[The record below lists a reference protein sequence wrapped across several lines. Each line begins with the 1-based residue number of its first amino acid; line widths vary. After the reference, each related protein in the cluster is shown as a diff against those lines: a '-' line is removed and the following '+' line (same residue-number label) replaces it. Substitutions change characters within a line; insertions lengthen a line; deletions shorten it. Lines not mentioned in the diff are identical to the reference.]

1 MINHLRIIVAALLAL
16 VLAIWPASS
25 WALGLGQLQVKSQR
39 DQPLLAEIPII
50 SNDPAELADL
60 RARLASAETFDRIGL
75 APPDLVASS
84 LQFTVALD
92 ARGNPVIRVT
102 SPTPVQQPLVTFLVE
117 VNWGQGRL
125 VREYSALLDTPQ
137 TAAAPVQPPIE
148 APVVADANTV
158 ARPVEPPVVA
168 PPTPAPEPVV
178 ARQTPPTPP
187 PAPMPSPVE
196 SLPPP
201 AVESPA
207 PVAAAAPIEATPDTP
222 ADATRVVRP
231 GETLAGIATE
241 VANGQRIDQTIL
253 ALLRANPEAFIA
265 GNMHRMKS
273 GAVLRIP
280 EASTIS
286 QYNADE
292 AALVMREQTAQWRGN
307 RRALPQPPMVAGA
320 PTASAPNA
328 DSGQS
333 DNAGRRTA
341 QARLEIVPPS
351 AEEARRAGTRSGIS
365 AGGEGDMLR
374 EQELQQTRES
384 LAARDAEVVEL
395 KARVAE
401 LEQLQQKQNQ
411 LISMK
416 DSELAAAQQRL
427 ATTQAGAA
435 PAQAA
440 GAGFG
445 PWIGVGL
452 GLLVV
457 AALAWWWLRRKPPVT
472 PASTRSY
479 DTERLAA
486 SVPKTGPLPA
496 AAEADRTAGSEPP
509 VAAEPAAA
517 EPAWSRMA
525 KPEPAPEPPK
535 KTLGPARGTPT
546 WHSGSVSVA
555 PAATGGSDATPS
567 APATG
572 APAGASAGMPA
583 AATPATP
590 GEPLGRDR
598 IDLARAYLDLGDTET
613 ARTLLREVIVMG
625 DAAAREEA
633 AQVLRELG

>member
-1 MINHLRIIVAALLAL
+1 MLA
-16 VLAIWPASS
+16 VWPASS

-102 SPTPVQQPLVTFLVE
+102 SPAPVQQPLVTFLVE

-158 ARPVEPPVVA
+158 SRPVEPPVVT

-178 ARQTPPTPP
+178 AREPTPTPP
-187 PAPMPSPVE
+187 PAPAPTPLE

-201 AVESPA
+201 VEASA
-207 PVAAAAPIEATPDTP
+207 PVAAAAPIETAPVERPDGS
-222 ADATRVVRP
+222 TRVVRP

-241 VANGQRIDQTIL
+241 VANGQSIDQTIL

-280 EASTIS
+280 EATAIA

-307 RRALPQPPMVAGA
+307 RRALPQPPMVAGT
-320 PTASAPNA
+320 PTASTPAADAERPGNA
-328 DSGQS
+328 S
-333 DNAGRRTA
+333 RRTA

-427 ATTQAGAA
+427 ATSQGAA
-435 PAQAA
+435 APVRND
-440 GAGFG
+440 GAGVG

-452 GLLVV
+452 GLLAVSV
-457 AALAWWWLRRKPPVT
+457 LAWWWLRRKPPVT
-472 PASTRSY
+472 AAPARAY

-486 SVPKTGPLPA
+486 SVPKTGPLPVDA
-496 AAEADRTAGSEPP
+496 SGQASADAP
-509 VAAEPAAA
+509 VATPEPAAA

-546 WHSGSVSVA
+546 WHSGNVSVA
-555 PAATGGSDATPS
+555 SASALDAA
-567 APATG
+567 APATNPG
-572 APAGASAGMPA
+572 GASSGSSAAPFAAPPA
-583 AATPATP
+583 VP

-598 IDLARAYLDLGDTET
+598 IDLARAYLDLGDTDT